1 MAKAD
6 VSVVLAA
13 EFVGK
18 KAFNDALKSTVSLQS
33 QVRSL
38 AKSYLGLFTA
48 QKLATQ
54 GVQAVKAFA
63 ADEAAAL
70 RLSTAV
76 DNLGIS
82 FANPEISKFI
92 SNLEASASIADDV
105 LRPAYQGL
113 LTTTGSLIQSQ
124 KLLNDAITISRG
136 TNVDLAT
143 VSQDLANGYVG
154 ITKGLKKYNTG
165 LTTAELSTKSFS
177 EVLGILLAQSS
188 GAANA
193 YLDTTSFKFDTL
205 AIATDNARELIGKG
219 LVDALAR
226 AGGGSEALDAIKTMN
241 NIATAINGITLAIGT
256 ALGAIPTL
264 LQNLAKLPKNIVQGF
279 AASAGAKRGV
289 STLPAPVKKAPV
301 ITKTAREK
309 ALEKLEKDSAK
320 RAKELAVLTKK
331 QTAALKEQTAL
342 QKAGSIF
349 DIQQANIIAALK
361 GKITDEER
369 TRLELQL
376 AILTGNTTEA
386 SRLAGEVAK
395 AQGLTKDLA
404 NYLKNLPNANNPFS
418 AWASYLD
425 AIEAQAKRI
434 VGVSPVAAAAASVST
449 NAGTSVSPIIPA
461 LTTGTGDIRGNVAG
475 SNTFNITVGGSVI
488 TEGDLIAK
496 IEEGLQN
503 GSLSGSPSQIG
514 RFNGM
519 FRG

>member
-1 MAKAD
+1 MAAKAD

-33 QVRSL
+33 QVKSL
-38 AKSYLGLFTA
+38 AKSYLGLFTV

-143 VSQDLANGYVG
+143 VAQDLANGYVG

-165 LTTAELSTKSFS
+165 LSTAELSTKSFS
-177 EVLGILLAQSS
+177 EVLGILLKQSS

-256 ALGAIPTL
+256 VIGAIPSL
-264 LQNLAKLPKNIVQGF
+264 LQNLGQLPKNLVQGF
-279 AASAGAKRGV
+279 AGSAGAKRGI

-309 ALEKLEKDSAK
+309 ALEKLEKDAAK
-320 RAKELAVLTKK
+320 RAKELAALTKK
-331 QTAALKEQTAL
+331 QTAAIKEQTAL
-342 QKAGSIF
+342 QKAGSLF
-349 DIQQANIIAALK
+349 DIEQTQIIAALK
-361 GKITDEER
+361 GNISAEER
-369 TRLELQL
+369 KRLELQL
-376 AILTGNTTEA
+376 AILTGNTNEA
-386 SRLAGEVAK
+386 SKLAGELAK
-395 AQGLTKDLA
+395 SQGLSQQLA
-404 NYLKNLPNANNPFS
+404 AYLASLPDAKNPFT
-418 AWASYLD
+418 AWKSYLD
-425 AIEAQAKRI
+425 MIESQVARISAGNVQA
-434 VGVSPVAAAAASVST
+434 VPTSMASGYGV
-449 NAGTSVSPIIPA
+449 
-461 LTTGTGDIRGNVAG
+461 TGTQYSLPQGSQFTTDAGVQVTVNVNA
-475 SNTFNITVGGSVI
+475 GSVI
-488 TEGDLIAK
+488 A
-496 IEEGLQN
+496 EEGLKDVLRDSLLSD
-503 GSLSGSPSQIG
+503 SLSAKFAAIYRQGGSFGP
-514 RFNGM
+514 
-519 FRG
+519 